1 MIILAPSGPTQF
13 DIQFMSISLSSVNDL
28 HNRSCVFFT
37 AESSVVEDIKIF
49 LFSSHLSH
57 LFFHRNSCVFVT
69 TRSGKSHLAVRR
81 VCPWPCISL
90 LPHFH
95 LKATHTRLIISL
107 FPCVAALLRSLICWG
122 LGLREE
128 SRENYCIDSHLTTAK
143 SSVLW
148 YGV

>member
-13 DIQFMSISLSSVNDL
+13 DIQFMSILLSSVNDL
-28 HNRSCVFFT
+28 HNQSCFFI
-37 AESSVVEDIKIF
+37 AERSVVDDIK
-49 LFSSHLSH
+49 LFSFLSHLSH
-57 LFFHRNSCVFVT
+57 LFFHRNSCVSVT

-122 LGLREE
+122 PGLGEE
-128 SRENYCIDSHLTTAK
+128 FRENYSIDSHLTTLK

>member
-13 DIQFMSISLSSVNDL
+13 DIQFMSLQLMTCTTEAV
-28 HNRSCVFFT
+28 CFFT
-37 AESSVVEDIKIF
+37 AERSVVEDIKIF
-49 LFSSHLSH
+49 LFLSHLSH

-122 LGLREE
+122 PGLREE